1 MGLSNYNGSVTLI
14 SGIRQANNGTF
25 PLLEANAVQV
35 DDDGTRL
42 DEKLAE
48 LEGIVVHGLSTAQI
62 NMLEKIFNHIAYID
76 TEAQSTVDEFI
87 QSLRGATDIDVDSI
101 VQDGNVLTI
110 YSLANAPA
118 QNENTLVI
126 A

>member
-62 NMLEKIFNHIAYID
+62 NMLEKIFHHIAYID

-87 QSLRGATDIDVDSI
+87 QSLRGTTDIDVDSI